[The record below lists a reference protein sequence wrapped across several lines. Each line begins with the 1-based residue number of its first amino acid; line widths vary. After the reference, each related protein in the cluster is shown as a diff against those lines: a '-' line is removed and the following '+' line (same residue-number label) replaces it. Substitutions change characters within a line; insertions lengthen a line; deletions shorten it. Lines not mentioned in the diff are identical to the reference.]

1 MNDLYNRIA
10 ELCHAKSITPGK
22 LCSEIGIRRSLL
34 SDLKMERKQTL
45 SAETLTKIAAFFD
58 VSVDYLL
65 GKTDKKNSPVEIMD
79 EEARDEFVGFYGV
92 IKKDLTEGDLEDIK
106 KLMRLRAEL
115 NRSDKE

>member
-1 MNDLYNRIA
+1 MDTIDRILELLEQKGVSGSKMSRDLGFSNAVFYQWKNRQQNPSA
-10 ELCHAKSITPGK
+10 DKVAKMADYFG
-22 LCSEIGIRRSLL
+22 
-34 SDLKMERKQTL
+34 
-45 SAETLTKIAAFFD
+45 

-65 GKTDKKNSPVEIMD
+65 GKTDKKNSPVEITD